1 MIYPWQ
7 RSQWQAVQ
15 HLWQAQQL
23 PHALLLQ
30 GVADIGKRAFAQHF
44 AQALLC
50 HHVDSDYQACGV
62 CKSCRLYQAGSHP
75 DTQLIQR
82 LDDKKEITIE
92 QIRRLI
98 AFLQLS
104 QSISQRKVVVIHHA
118 ETLNINAANSLL
130 KTLEEPA
137 ANTFILLDSAHPA
150 KLLPT
155 IRSRC
160 QRLLFALPNRR
171 ESLAWLQ
178 AQSLHTDASVLL
190 TIAGGKPLL
199 AQRYNDEN
207 RLAQRTQL
215 INDIGLVMT
224 ERKDWLHVAKQ
235 WEHHDR
241 QEWLAWQLAWVNDL
255 ARLHYDPNATIAED
269 VSKQLYR
276 LYELSDPNKLYE
288 LYDSL
293 ISRAKIATHTINPLV
308 FMEDVLICWK
318 RVMYE

>member
-7 RSQWQAVQ
+7 QPQWQAIQ
-15 HLWQAQQL
+15 RLWQAQQL

-30 GVADIGKRAFAQHF
+30 GVADIGKKAFAQHF

-50 HHVDSDYQACGV
+50 HHVDSHYQACGV
-62 CKSCRLYQAGSHP
+62 CKSCRLYLAESHP
-75 DTQLIQR
+75 DAQLIQR

-104 QSISQRKVVVIHHA
+104 QSISQRKVVVIQQA
-118 ETLNINAANSLL
+118 EAMNINAANSLL

-137 ANTFILLDSAHPA
+137 ENTIILLESAYPA

-160 QRLLFALPNRR
+160 QRLHFALPNSSH
-171 ESLAWLQ
+171 SLAWLQ
-178 AQSLHTDASVLL
+178 EQTLHTDAAVLL
-190 TIAGGKPLL
+190 NIAGGKPLL
-199 AQRYNDEN
+199 ALSYNDET
-207 RLAQRTQL
+207 RLAQRRQL
-215 INDIGLVMT
+215 INDIGSVMT
-224 ERKDWLHVAKQ
+224 ERKHWLQVAKQ
-235 WEHHDR
+235 WEQHDR

-255 ARLHYDPNATIAED
+255 ARLHYDPEATIAKD
-269 VSKQLYR
+269 VSRQLYR
-276 LYELSDPNKLYE
+276 LREISNPDKLYD
-288 LYDSL
+288 LYDAL

-308 FMEDVLICWK
+308 FIEDVLICWK
-318 RVMYE
+318 RVMY